1 VTYDNHNKECVM
13 TNSLARPMKS
23 RLHQVALTLALFGIF
38 AGAAHA
44 QVLVT
49 DTAAITTA
57 QEGFQSQLAQ
67 TVEQYTKQGMQY
79 AKQLEQYQQ
88 QVQQYEQILTSIQSL
103 ATGGITLTSG
113 RLTPISDASNL
124 IQQSC
129 PGANGGGILGSMTS
143 IVTSTFDSSITKN
156 QQNICAQIV
165 LAQVDKYN
173 KTVKMVNDTQ
183 QFGQELQQITASLSQ
198 MSTQGDSNRVS
209 ANTGTHSEQLAWEMQ
224 DWQSQMK
231 NDDTI
236 IATLQQQ
243 QGILAKVALNGSN
256 TILGNVVQA
265 AAFAKAFQ

>member
-1 VTYDNHNKECVM
+1 M
-13 TNSLARPMKS
+13 TNSPIRPISARATLP
-23 RLHQVALTLALFGIF
+23 RVRQTTLTLALIAGVF
-38 AGAAHA
+38 ASGAQA

-49 DTAAITTA
+49 DATAISTA
-57 QEGFQSQLAQ
+57 QEGFKSQLAQ

-79 AKQLEQYQQ
+79 AKQIEQYQQ
-88 QVQQYEQILTSIQSL
+88 QILQYEQILTSIQSL

-113 RLTPISDASNL
+113 KLTPINDASNL

-143 IVTSTFDSSITKN
+143 IVSSSFSSSVTKN

-173 KTVKMVNDTQ
+173 KTVKVVNDTQ
-183 QFGQELQQITASLSQ
+183 QFGQELQQITASLKK
-198 MSTQGDSNRVS
+198 MTTQGDSDRVS
-209 ANTGTHSEQLAWEMQ
+209 ANTAAHSEQLAWEMQ

-231 NDDTI
+231 KDDAV

-243 QGILAKVALNGSN
+243 QGILAKIALNGSN

-265 AAFAKAFQ
+265 AAFAKAFE

>member
-1 VTYDNHNKECVM
+1 MPH
-13 TNSLARPMKS
+13 LPIHPMKLPL
-23 RLHQVALTLALFGIF
+23 RQIALTMILLGIF
-38 AGAAHA
+38 AGTAHA

-49 DTAAITTA
+49 DNAAISA
-57 QEGFQSQLAQ
+57 NQEGFKSQLAQ

-79 AKQLEQYQQ
+79 AKQLEEYEK

-129 PGANGGGILGSMTS
+129 PGASGGGILGSMTS

-156 QQNICAQIV
+156 QQNICVQIV
-165 LAQVDKYN
+165 LAQVDRYN

-231 NDDTI
+231 KDDAI
-236 IATLQQQ
+236 ITTLQQQ
-243 QGILAKVALNGSN
+243 QGLLAKVALNGSN

-265 AAFAKAFQ
+265 GAFAAAFH